1 MPKKGLSL
9 KSRYQCFFFISSGH
23 LVIIKLRRVN
33 ICLMNFVGFQEI
45 SAWNI
50 LRNTF
55 AGKWFEKVILRKSL
69 RYGIKNDQE
78 SKNI

>member
-1 MPKKGLSL
+1 MPKKGVVIE
-9 KSRYQCFFFISSGH
+9 KSISVFFFISSGH